1 MVSAQESMPNQ
12 NCQLNLQKQRIFQMF
27 NCRSVVMTDIILI
40 LVARK
45 TNLNYSKKYAE
56 PTVFYTGVCSL

>member
-12 NCQLNLQKQRIFQMF
+12 NCQLNLQKPRIFQTF
-27 NCRSVVMTDIILI
+27 KCRSVVITDIILI
-40 LVARK
+40 LVASK
-45 TNLNYSKKYAE
+45 INLSYSKKYAE

>member
-12 NCQLNLQKQRIFQMF
+12 NCQLNLLKPGLFQTF
-27 NCRSVVMTDIILI
+27 KCRSVVMTDIKLI
-40 LVARK
+40 LVACK
-45 TNLNYSKKYAE
+45 INFNYSKNYAE

>member
-12 NCQLNLQKQRIFQMF
+12 NCQLNLQKTRTVQTFK
-27 NCRSVVMTDIILI
+27 CRSVVTTDIRLI
-40 LVARK
+40 LVAGK
-45 TNLNYSKKYAE
+45 INLNYSKKYAE